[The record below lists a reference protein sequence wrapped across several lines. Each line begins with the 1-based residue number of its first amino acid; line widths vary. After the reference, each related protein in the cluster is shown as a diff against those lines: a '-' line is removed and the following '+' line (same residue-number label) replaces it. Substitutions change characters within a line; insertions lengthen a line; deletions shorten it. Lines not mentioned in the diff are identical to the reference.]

1 VATHPLRISAPSL
14 IAVERHIAAM
24 RDSLVAKWSGFLE
37 ERQTGTVVLGLPATE
52 RFLKLIVDLLAHMSG
67 PLRRESDETWFAATE
82 LYGRLAAVRGL
93 SAGEVVEELQY
104 LRELLTVDMADI
116 FVALP
121 ARQQLPTLLRL
132 NRVLD
137 RGVANAVVGYTDAL
151 VATMFSREG
160 VPVPTTDSVQEL
172 LAQLDGIEGELK
184 LLDERSAR

>member
-1 VATHPLRISAPSL
+1 LRDGL
-14 IAVERHIAAM
+14 I
-24 RDSLVAKWSGFLE
+24 AKWSRFLE
-37 ERQTGTVVLGLPATE
+37 ERQAGTVMLGLPATE
-52 RFLKLIVDLLAHMSG
+52 RLLKLIVNLLAHMSG
-67 PLRRESDETWFAATE
+67 PLRRETDETWFAATE